1 MFSNFFMLY
10 NYDDTIFSDMNNDI
24 TYTDRSIVFLNAAK
38 GMSLEDTKKVTYRR
52 LGLSYND
59 VEINITWRCL
69 VEKH

>member
-1 MFSNFFMLY
+1 MLY